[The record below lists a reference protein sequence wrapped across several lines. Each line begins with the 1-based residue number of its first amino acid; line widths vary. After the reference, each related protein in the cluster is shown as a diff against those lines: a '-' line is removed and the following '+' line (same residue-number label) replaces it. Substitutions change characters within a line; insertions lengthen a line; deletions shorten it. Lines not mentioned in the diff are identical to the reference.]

1 MMRRFGTTA
10 LQQAWLALLAGL
22 AFAACLGPARPSS
35 APPADGRTIIVY
47 VVRYG
52 WHSGLAIATDQIPSG
67 AWPGQAHFPAA
78 RYLEVGWGDRAF
90 YRTPDAGFGLAVKAA
105 LASEGSVL
113 HVSGLDRPPAQH
125 FPGAEITPVAL
136 SARGTEAL
144 VRFISGA
151 YARDAAG
158 APIDLGPGQHPD
170 SRFYAATGRY
180 SLLYTCNR
188 WIAEA
193 LRAGGCPMS
202 PARALTGAALA
213 SQARRCPA
221 AGL

>member
-1 MMRRFGTTA
+1 MAA
-10 LQQAWLALLAGL
+10 LGL
-22 AFAACLGPARPSS
+22 AACLGPGRPSS
-35 APPADGRTIIVY
+35 APPADGRTITVY

-52 WHSGLAIATDQIPSG
+52 WHSGLAIAVGQVPPG
-67 AWPGQAHFPAA
+67 AWPEQARFPAA

-90 YRTPDAGFGLAVKAA
+90 YRTPEAGFGLAVRAA

-113 HVSGLDRPPAQH
+113 HVTGLDRAPADY

-136 SARGTEAL
+136 SARGAEAL
-144 VRFISGA
+144 GRFISGA

-158 APIDLGPGQHPD
+158 EPIDLGPGQHPD
-170 SRFYAATGRY
+170 SRFFAATGRY

-193 LRAGGCPMS
+193 LRAGGCPIT
-202 PARALTGAALA
+202 PAWALTGAALA
-213 SQARRCPA
+213 AQARRCPA